1 MQYYNEIKNQLVNN
15 EINRKVKN
23 YAINK
28 SDLETYYNVGKLLSD
43 AGKHYGE
50 GIIKE
55 YSRKLKIEV
64 NKKYSIRYLFDIKRL
79 YYFSKVHPLGAQL
92 SFSHYR
98 LLFSIKDDIEIDYYI
113 NKATI
118 NNMSKR
124 ELHLLIKSKEYER
137 LPEETKEKLKRNDK
151 LELKETIPN
160 PIIINNTNNYDEIS
174 EKVLQ
179 KIIMEDIPSFLESL
193 GNGYTF
199 IKNEYKIKIDN
210 QYNYIDLLL
219 YNIKYHCYVVIE
231 LKITKLK
238 KQDIG
243 QIEIYMNYINE
254 NVKTIEDNKTIGIIL
269 CKEDNQLII
278 KYASDERIIAIKYQ
292 IK

>member
-1 MQYYNEIKNQLVNN
+1 
-15 EINRKVKN
+15 
-23 YAINK
+23 
-28 SDLETYYNVGKLLSD
+28 
-43 AGKHYGE
+43 
-50 GIIKE
+50 
-55 YSRKLKIEV
+55 
-64 NKKYSIRYLFDIKRL
+64 
-79 YYFSKVHPLGAQL
+79 VHPLGAQL